1 MKYCC
6 VVLGGYVN
14 GYGIISELY
23 SKIDDDIILFDS
35 HKLLASKSNKIKD
48 FKFIND
54 DANALK
60 EALKDLK
67 KEYDKLIIFPTSDN
81 DLENLYTIYDEIKE
95 FSFIPL
101 NKETYKNSIKK
112 DFQYKV
118 CKNLSLPIPNSVIL
132 KKGDDIKNRVE
143 SLLYPIIIKPTIRE
157 DHQKDVFRNII
168 LNSTKELNRNIDRL
182 NYFLNQNIEFLVSE
196 FIPGDDAT
204 LYSHVGYRTKSGKIV
219 EDWIGHKLSQ
229 YPKSFGVV
237 SVGINEAPEIVREQ
251 SKMILSKLNIHG
263 LFQTE
268 FKYDHRDKKYK
279 LMEVNLRSMMWNKI
293 GYTSGVYT
301 NYALYLDALSKPFKR
316 EKKEQKKRC
325 FIYMKH
331 EILNLLQTKK
341 YFKKFLSHI
350 LCKRKTF
357 AIFDSKDIK
366 PFLFDSFLTM
376 KAVIYTI
383 GKKILKNG

>member
-1 MKYCC
+1 MKHCC
-6 VVLGGYVN
+6 VILGGYVN
-14 GYGIISELY
+14 GYGIISELH

-67 KEYDKLIIFPTSDN
+67 TKYSKLIIFPTSDN

-95 FSFIPL
+95 FSCIPL
-101 NKETYKNSIKK
+101 NKETYKDNIRK
-112 DFQYKV
+112 DFQYEV
-118 CKNLSLPIPNSVIL
+118 CKSLSLPIPNSVVL
-132 KKGDDIKNRVE
+132 KKGDDIKNKIE
-143 SLLYPIIIKPTIRE
+143 ILLYPIIIKPTTRE
-157 DHQKDVFRNII
+157 DQQKDVFRNIT
-168 LNSTKELNRNIDRL
+168 LKSREELDKIIDKL
-182 NYFLNQNIEFLVSE
+182 NYFLNQDIELLVSE
-196 FIPGDDAT
+196 FIPGDDAA
-204 LYSHVGYRTKSGKIV
+204 LYSHVGYRTKCGEIV
-219 EDWIGHKLSQ
+219 ADWIGHKLSQ

-251 SKMILSKLNIHG
+251 SKTILSKLNIHG

-268 FKYDHRDKKYK
+268 FKYDYRDKKYK

-301 NYALYLDALSKPFKR
+301 NYALYLDALNKPIKNEIR
-316 EKKEQKKRC
+316 VHNKRC

-350 LCKRKTF
+350 KCKRKTF
-357 AIFDSKDIK
+357 AIFDSTDIK
-366 PFLFDSFLTM
+366 PFLFDSFLTL